1 MANLRELIW
10 EVRAEGLAGL
20 AKGVEGANGMLDK
33 LKQKFSDIDVDL
45 KGLSSKLKKEGKA
58 LQQTGKKL
66 TKSLT
71 LPAVAIGGASLK
83 VVKDFDDGMSKVQAL
98 TGATTQEFEK
108 MRQQAIKLGSETPHS
123 ASDAAEGMQILAAA
137 GKNVGEI
144 EDIIPNMLTLMSAG
158 SVNAD
163 IAAKALTGTM
173 AQFNMESSESGR
185 IMDVFARGSA
195 DSSTNVGELQEAF
208 KMAGGAL
215 ANMNMDVEQSTAM
228 TGVLAN
234 VNIVGSQAGT
244 TLSAMA
250 REITANSDKFQDLG
264 VSVYDANG
272 NMRDMGSVMTD
283 LEGSLAGMTN
293 EQRDAALAT
302 VFSGQSLKGVNAFLS
317 QGSDKYKELEKSM
330 YGAKGAANEMADTME
345 DNIGGALRSMSSAIG
360 SAMIA
365 IGDGMKDDI
374 RKVAEVIGKLAK
386 AFSNLDPNTQKMI
399 VRFGGLVAAIGPA
412 ISIFG
417 KAKEATGNAIDMFSK
432 VPDGIEKIKSGF
444 SKIPAAIGFLTSPV
458 GLAIMAIGALVAI
471 GIVLY
476 KNWDTIKAKAS
487 EIGSA
492 IAEKWNALK
501 EATAAAWNGMLSTIG
516 GILDGIKEKW
526 QSVKDFLANPIKG
539 VIEIAQKGAAA
550 VSDKIKGGKKP
561 KADGSHA
568 SGLNSVPFDNYLG
581 NLHAGEM
588 VLPAQTANK
597 YRALGGDIHN
607 IPTTN
612 TTSNTSS
619 TNFAPVINV
628 TVAGN
633 ADGHNIAGAVRDEM
647 ENMFRNLNL
656 QRA

>member
-45 KGLSSKLKKEGKA
+45 KGLSSKWKKEGKA
-58 LQQTGKKL
+58 LQKTGASL

-144 EDIIPNMLTLMSAG
+144 EDIVPNMLTLMSAG
-158 SVNAD
+158 SVDANV
-163 IAAKALTGTM
+163 AAKALTGTM

-250 REITANSDKFQDLG
+250 REITANADKFKDLG

-272 NMRDMGSVMTD
+272 NIRDMGSVMTD

-345 DNIGGALRSMSSAIG
+345 DNIGGALRSMKSSLEGA
-360 SAMIA
+360 SIA
-365 IGDGMKDDI
+365 IGDAMKGDI
-374 RKVAEVIGKLAK
+374 AK
-386 AFSNLDPNTQKMI
+386 AATFIGNLATKFRELSPATQQMI
-399 VRFGGLVAAIGPA
+399 VRIGALVAAIGPA

-417 KAKEATGNAIDMFSK
+417 KLKETAGNIIGVFT
-432 VPDGIEKIKSGF
+432 
-444 SKIPAAIGFLTSPV
+444 KIPAAIGFLTSPI
-458 GLAIMAIGALVAI
+458 GIAIMVIGALVVA
-471 GIVLY
+471 GIALY
-476 KNWDTIKAKAS
+476 RNWDTIKAKAS
-487 EIGSA
+487 EIGASISNA
-492 IAEKWNALK
+492 WNALK
-501 EATAAAWNGMLSTIG
+501 GATVAAWNGMLSIIG
-516 GILDGIKEKW
+516 GVLDGIKNKW
-526 QSVKDFLANPIKG
+526 QSVKNFLAHPIKG
-539 VIEIAQKGAAA
+539 TIEIAQKGAAA

-568 SGLNSVPFDNYLG
+568 NGLNSVPFDNYLG

-597 YRALGGDIHN
+597 YRALGGDINN
-607 IPTTN
+607 IPATN

-628 TVAGN
+628 TVAGS
-633 ADGHNIAGAVRDEM
+633 ADGHNIASAVRDEM

>member
-144 EDIIPNMLTLMSAG
+144 EDIVPNMLTLMSAG
-158 SVNAD
+158 SVDANV
-163 IAAKALTGTM
+163 AAKALTGTM

-250 REITANSDKFQDLG
+250 REITANADKFKDLG

-272 NMRDMGSVMTD
+272 NIRDMGSVMTD

-302 VFSGQSLKGVNAFLS
+302 VFSGQSQKGVNAFLS

-345 DNIGGALRSMSSAIG
+345 DNIGGALRSMKSSLEGA
-360 SAMIA
+360 SIA
-365 IGDGMKDDI
+365 IGDAMKGDI
-374 RKVAEVIGKLAK
+374 AK
-386 AFSNLDPNTQKMI
+386 AATFIGNLATKFRELSPETQQMI
-399 VRFGGLVAAIGPA
+399 VRFGGLVAAIGPT

-432 VPDGIEKIKSGF
+432 IPDGIEKIKSGF

-501 EATAAAWNGMLSTIG
+501 GATAAAWNGMLSIIG
-516 GILDGIKEKW
+516 GVLDGIKNKW
-526 QSVKDFLANPIKG
+526 QSVKNFLAHPIKG
-539 VIEIAQKGAAA
+539 TIEIAQKGAAA

-561 KADGSHA
+561 KVDGSHA
-568 SGLNSVPFDNYLG
+568 GGLNSVPFDNYLG

-607 IPTTN
+607 IPTN

-628 TVAGN
+628 TVAGS
-633 ADGHNIAGAVRDEM
+633 ADGHNIASAVRDEM